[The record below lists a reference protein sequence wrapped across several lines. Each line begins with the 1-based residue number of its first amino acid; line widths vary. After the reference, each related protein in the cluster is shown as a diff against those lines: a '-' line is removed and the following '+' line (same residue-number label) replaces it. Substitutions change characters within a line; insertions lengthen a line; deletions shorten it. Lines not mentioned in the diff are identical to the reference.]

1 MTLALSVIG
10 LVAAL
15 VVLAA
20 RLGDTQRQLDQAQ
33 RESADQARKV
43 REEQAAYQYG
53 MAADVAV
60 ACLLAGL
67 LAGLAAAR
75 WTAPPPRRG
84 ARFEAGAGGREDA
97 QAGAAD
103 KGARR

>member
-1 MTLALSVIG
+1 VTLALAVIG
-10 LVAAL
+10 LMVAL

-20 RLGDTQRQLDQAQ
+20 RLGDAQRQLDQAR
-33 RESADQARKV
+33 RESAEQARKA
-43 REEQAAYQYG
+43 REEQAAYQCG
-53 MAADVAV
+53 TAVAV

-67 LAGLAAAR
+67 AAAH

-97 QAGAAD
+97 QAGAAG